1 MTDTKCEPPP
11 EWRDRDGWHWL
22 GDAPVRWMSEIN
34 KWEWGEDD
42 WLKPSQV
49 PAGFPYN
56 GPCLPPA
63 TVAALEAER
72 DRMKHAASA
81 INETVCQTLGA
92 VLGYPWLKDDQKNFP
107 GATEADGVCVGDHVA
122 ESIASEAAA
131 KLATVAAL
139 VEALEVCAKQTT
151 TQMVHDQD
159 TGFERHEVPTA
170 EAKTARAALA
180 LYRGEA
186 GR

>member
-1 MTDTKCEPPP
+1 MTKRCEPPP
-11 EWRDRDGWHWL
+11 EWRERNGWHWL

-63 TVAALEAER
+63 TVAAL
-72 DRMKHAASA
+72 
-81 INETVCQTLGA
+81 
-92 VLGYPWLKDDQKNFP
+92 
-107 GATEADGVCVGDHVA
+107 
-122 ESIASEAAA
+122 
-131 KLATVAAL
+131 
-139 VEALEVCAKQTT
+139 VEALEAADQFIRNGIELRYIRMPDPGTPDNALTTPAK
-151 TQMVHDQD
+151 V
-159 TGFERHEVPTA
+159 A
-170 EAKTARAALA
+170 AALA